1 MPRDRVSAE
10 DKQRIIDAYANG
22 EDYVETARLL
32 GVKRTTAWGIVRR
45 YQLHGQVNRPRG
57 GARNRKVDQEMID
70 QMIAT
75 VEEHPE
81 FTLSQ
86 INNNLQETLPNKPR
100 ITDSTISKTWQTSS
114 LWLKRWRRSNRMA
127 IGQTCCRPDGNM
139 ELGYSMWSTG

>member
-10 DKQRIIDAYANG
+10 DKQRIIDAYVNG
-22 EDYVETARLL
+22 EDYVETAKLL
-32 GVKRTTAWGIVRR
+32 GIKRTTVWGIVHR
-45 YQLHGQVNRPRG
+45 YQLYGQVNRPRG

-86 INNNLQETLPNKPR
+86 INTDLQETLPNKPR
-100 ITDSTISKTWQTSS
+100 VTDSTIS
-114 LWLKRWRRSNRMA
+114 
-127 IGQTCCRPDGNM
+127 
-139 ELGYSMWSTG
+139 